1 MAGEEEE
8 KKPAAKSKEKAK
20 PKAKASKEPK
30 SDTPAEKVRK
40 TRTVKRTYVD
50 EKGYKRELLAL
61 VCRVRAKVFL
71 RNARRRRIVFRI

>member
-30 SDTPAEKVRK
+30 SETPAEKVRK
-40 TRTVKRTYVD
+40 SRTVKRTYVD
-50 EKGYKRELLAL
+50 EKGYKRKLLAF
-61 VCRVRAKVFL
+61 VCRVGPNGFL